1 MAGKPWFSWHWC
13 IGGFFL
19 RPLHAVRFHVLLKDQ
34 IRWQY
39 FVSHVRVWKGVAD
52 GSRPCSAWSSTA
64 ASTTIWWKWHGC
76 RFRRFVIPW
85 QGVFFFHPR
94 IWGPEPSSGR
104 PGRQLSVCR
113 GHRKRFLQ
121 WPWFWVFK
129 VKIWMAVVNNNLQK
143 RRCVSQPKMLHVH
156 AFSLSG
162 NISQGCHTWWQKL
175 RPMFPCFPRQAFCSS
190 RLSLPLGRTGGYE
203 IWCSEW
209 NKHHRAIIL
218 SSLSLYIYI

>member
-1 MAGKPWFSWHWC
+1 MVAGHVQLDLQRLLQQF
-13 IGGFFL
+13 GGNGT
-19 RPLHAVRFHVLLKDQ
+19 AV
-34 IRWQY
+34 
-39 FVSHVRVWKGVAD
+39 VSGA
-52 GSRPCSAWSSTA
+52 SS
-64 ASTTIWWKWHGC
+64 SHG
-76 RFRRFVIPW
+76 RAF
-85 QGVFFFHPR
+85 FFFHPR

-175 RPMFPCFPRQAFCSS
+175 RPMSPCFPRQAFCSS

-218 SSLSLYIYI
+218 CSLSLYIYI

>member
-1 MAGKPWFSWHWC
+1 MEMEHPPICRWFSHHIVHLVPGLPSHVWLLSWVICLAPNPWALAGKPWFSWHWC

-85 QGVFFFHPR
+85 QGVFFFIPGFGAQNHR
-94 IWGPEPSSGR
+94 QDDLVVSFLFVVATENGFCSGR
-104 PGRQLSVCR
+104 DSG
-113 GHRKRFLQ
+113 FLRWKFEWQ
-121 WPWFWVFK
+121 W
-129 VKIWMAVVNNNLQK
+129 
-143 RRCVSQPKMLHVH
+143 
-156 AFSLSG
+156 
-162 NISQGCHTWWQKL
+162 
-175 RPMFPCFPRQAFCSS
+175 
-190 RLSLPLGRTGGYE
+190 
-203 IWCSEW
+203 
-209 NKHHRAIIL
+209 
-218 SSLSLYIYI
+218 